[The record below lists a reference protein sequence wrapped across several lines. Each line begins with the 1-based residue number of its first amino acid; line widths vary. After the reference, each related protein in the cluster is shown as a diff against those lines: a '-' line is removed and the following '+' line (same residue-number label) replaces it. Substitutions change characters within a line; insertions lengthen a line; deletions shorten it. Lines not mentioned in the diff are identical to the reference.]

1 MLVSERA
8 DDCALGYIISS
19 YLFKINHFSSIL
31 NFDEVESDMLH
42 LKVVVDQS
50 SIELFTGDGIRVITL
65 SVFPPPGTNRELVS
79 I

>member
-1 MLVSERA
+1 MYKSLQMSEQNSFRKVIFI
-8 DDCALGYIISS
+8 DQFEALYEI
-19 YLFKINHFSSIL
+19 
-31 NFDEVESDMLH
+31 ESDTLH
-42 LKVVVDQS
+42 LKVVIDQS